1 MFGLPTTLSVNG
13 RDEPIRWEY
22 TAVLDIISTM
32 NDPELE
38 DIEKVY
44 ATLWIMYENFE
55 TWRSLP

>member
-44 ATLWIMYENFE
+44 A
-55 TWRSLP
+55 S